1 MPTTRVSHFGRPPWI
16 RDSGFEAQNLCGG
29 VPAEGVK
36 EVVNQ
41 EDDNFSGFEFRA
53 TTRDSGFGV
62 RGSET
67 PGFRFR
73 VSDFWQLPGIRVSVF
88 EAQNLSGGVRAGFM
102 EGVVD
107 QEDANTT
114 SVFEAHRLTS
124 RLKDLLGLVT
134 RVKKKKKIELFL
146 RIETT
151 RIGKIINFRSIALQG
166 YHEQNM
172 LKGHLPRVIY
182 HQVY

>member
-1 MPTTRVSHFGRPPWI
+1 MRLI
-16 RDSGFEAQNLCGG
+16 DSCITYIKAQG
-29 VPAEGVK
+29 P
-36 EVVNQ
+36 
-41 EDDNFSGFEFRA
+41 
-53 TTRDSGFGV
+53 
-62 RGSET
+62 
-67 PGFRFR
+67 
-73 VSDFWQLPGIRVSVF
+73 
-88 EAQNLSGGVRAGFM
+88 
-102 EGVVD
+102 
-107 QEDANTT
+107 
-114 SVFEAHRLTS
+114 S
-124 RLKDLLGLVT
+124 RLVT